1 MPISI
6 GLLTDANN
14 NQLLTNSANTSVT
27 ANVPGLF
34 GKYFNNTIGS
44 SNAST
49 VQLNALNSIWTSYI
63 NALYPELTTASS
75 FDSSGQSINFLD
87 SKDNLNIF
95 LGYMFESSLRSFFY
109 DWLPSKNIS
118 ALSNLGS
125 SSSAAATAL
134 GNLFVQYL
142 NDGTASLSGKRQ
154 NFSGMWVIL
163 MLIQIMQQMQNTA
176 PNKASTALIYAQG
189 EEAAAQAGAL
199 VTFYQQ
205 SSANDYATQQKNQNN
220 QQKAQSYQNW
230 RTIIGQSTSNY
241 QTQTQTSNDSYSQ
254 MQQLIS
260 SILEQFQ
267 NMLQFIIK

>member
-6 GLLTDANN
+6 GLLTDANG
-14 NQLLTNSANTSVT
+14 NQLLTNSADSSIQS
-27 ANVPGLF
+27 NVPGLF
-34 GKYFNNTIGS
+34 GKYFNNTVGGS
-44 SNAST
+44 SAST
-49 VQLNALNSIWTSYI
+49 VQLNAINAIWTSYI
-63 NALYPELTTASS
+63 NTLFPELTSATS
-75 FDSSGQSINFLD
+75 FDSSGLSTNFLD
-87 SKDNLNIF
+87 SKDNMNIY
-95 LGYMFESSLRSFFY
+95 LGYMFEASLRDFFY
-109 DWLPSKNIS
+109 TWLPSKGIT
-118 ALSNLGS
+118 ALSSLGS
-125 SSSAAATAL
+125 SSSAAASSL
-134 GNLFVQYL
+134 GSYFVQYL
-142 NDGTASLSGKRQ
+142 NDGTASLSSKRQ

-163 MLIQIMQQMQNTA
+163 MLIEIMQQMQNTA
-176 PNKASTALIYAQG
+176 PNKASTALIFAQG

-230 RTIIGQSTSNY
+230 RTIIGQNTSNY
-241 QTQTQTSNDSYSQ
+241 QTQTQSANDSYSQ

>member
-6 GLLTDANN
+6 GLLTDANG
-14 NQLLTNSANTSVT
+14 NQLLTNSADS
-27 ANVPGLF
+27 AIQSNVPGLF
-34 GKYFNNTIGS
+34 GRYFNNTVGGS
-44 SNAST
+44 SAST
-49 VQLNALNSIWTSYI
+49 VQLNAINAIWTSYI
-63 NALYPELTTASS
+63 NTLFPELTSATS
-75 FDSSGQSINFLD
+75 FDPTGLSTNFLD
-87 SKDNLNIF
+87 SKDNMNIY
-95 LGYMFESSLRSFFY
+95 LGYMFEASLRDFFY
-109 DWLPSKNIS
+109 TWLPSKGIT

-125 SSSAAATAL
+125 SSSAAATSL
-134 GNLFVQYL
+134 GSYFVQYL
-142 NDGTASLSGKRQ
+142 QDGTASLSSKRQ

-163 MLIQIMQQMQNTA
+163 MLIEIMQQMQNTA
-176 PNKASTALIYAQG
+176 PNKASTALIFAEG

-230 RTIIGQSTSNY
+230 RTIIGQNTSNY
-241 QTQTQTSNDSYSQ
+241 QTQTQSANDSYSQ